1 MALIRADRVEELTST
16 TGTSDFALRGA
27 VTGSR
32 GFAAVMADGDTCY
45 YACVAVNAAG
55 MPTGDWETGLGTLT
69 GETLARTTVHAS
81 STGAKVA
88 FAVGRKRLVL
98 TATATDVNGLANETV
113 SAKDFGAVGDGV
125 TDDTAAIQ
133 RAIDAV
139 HAAGGGTVFFPDGD
153 YLVSASTLSETYDN
167 FGAPVLASA
176 CAIVQRAGVS
186 LVGSDARPRIFTT
199 DNTLLI
205 IAQVAPVGCTLESL
219 EIHAGWSVGLPGA
232 GHGVFVLG
240 TESGADISCSDNRYS
255 NLTVHSVAS
264 YGIGLQNGCP
274 TRCRLED
281 IEVYNTGADGLDLK
295 ARSDVATEPNGNTVN
310 NVSVRNHG
318 QRVTGSNGV
327 DIRGIWHVSKI
338 SVTDFGGNGAFDYGG
353 VRVRTKPP
361 VGDAYNKAGARS
373 VVSDVYVR
381 PTLSASALSIVGV
394 QNGSDD
400 VLISGCVT
408 EDCTYGY
415 HAVGNVNGNP
425 TRGTV
430 TGFVAINS
438 RIYGLYIVTGATDQT
453 LVGCH
458 TIGSV
463 TAGVRNEGTNTR
475 IIGQDSSG
483 ETTKISTSAGAT
495 PTEIITGGALGSEY
509 GLTMTSK
516 AAGRVGFEARGSSTN
531 IDIHLEPKGS
541 GVMRFGTHT
550 TNADAAITG
559 YVTIKDT
566 SGTARKLAVIT

>member
-1 MALIRADRVEELTST
+1 MTDVLGNEIFRIEQGGFRVDATPAQAAEVLGKAGALSAF
-16 TGTSDFALRGA
+16 TGTVSVKALGA
-27 VTGSR
+27 R
-32 GFAAVMADGDTCY
+32 
-45 YACVAVNAAG
+45 
-55 MPTGDWETGLGTLT
+55 
-69 GETLARTTVHAS
+69 
-81 STGAKVA
+81 
-88 FAVGRKRLVL
+88 
-98 TATATDVNGLANETV
+98 
-113 SAKDFGAVGDGV
+113 GDGV

-133 RAIDAV
+133 RAIDRV
-139 HAAGGGTVFFPDGD
+139 YAAGGGTVLFPDGD
-153 YLVSASTLSETYDN
+153 YKVSASTLSETYDN

-186 LVGSDARPRIFTT
+186 LVGSEAKPRIFTT

-205 IAQVAPVGCTLESL
+205 IAQVAPVGCVLENL
-219 EIHAGWSVGLPGA
+219 EIHAGWSVGQPGA

-240 TESGADISCSDNRYS
+240 TAGGADISCSDNRWS

-274 TRCRLED
+274 TRCRLEN

-310 NVSVRNHG
+310 KVSVRNHG

-338 SVTDFGGNGAFDYGG
+338 SITDFGGNAALDYGG
-353 VRVRTKPP
+353 IRIRTKPP
-361 VGDAYNKAGARS
+361 ITDAYNRAGARS
-373 VVSDVYVR
+373 VVSEVYVR
-381 PTLSASALSIVGV
+381 PTIGASALSIVGV

-400 VLISGCVT
+400 VVITGCVT

-430 TGFVAINS
+430 TGFIAINS
-438 RIYGLYIVTGATDQT
+438 RVYGIYIVTGATDQT

-458 TIGSV
+458 TIGSL
-463 TAGVRNEGTNTR
+463 TAGVRNEGTRTR

-483 ETTKISTSAGAT
+483 ETTKISTSGGAV
-495 PTEIITGGALGSEY
+495 PTEIITGGTLGNED
-509 GLTMTSK
+509 GLTETSK
-516 AAGRVGFEARGSSTN
+516 AAGRVGLEARGASAA

-550 TNADAAITG
+550 ANADAPVSG
-559 YVTIKDT
+559 YITIKDT
-566 SGTARKLAVIT
+566 AGTVRKLAVIT